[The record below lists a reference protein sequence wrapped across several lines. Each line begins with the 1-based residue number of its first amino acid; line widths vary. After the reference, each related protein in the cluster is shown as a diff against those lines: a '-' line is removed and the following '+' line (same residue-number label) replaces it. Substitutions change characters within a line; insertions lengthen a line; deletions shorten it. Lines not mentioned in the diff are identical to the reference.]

1 MKLEQK
7 ILFSKRLEQHLRKCQ
22 SAFVKIN
29 KGEVND
35 K

>member
-7 ILFSKRLEQHLRKCQ
+7 ILFSKRLEYLRKCQ
-22 SAFVKIN
+22 SAFVEIN